1 MTAPAEHDKV
11 EIAKAI
17 AAQIGFEQGLVAARL
32 NWNLTFQGFMI
43 ASYALVATA
52 ATTAPSRELIQ
63 SIIISAGV
71 VVSLATLLGIL
82 ASRNQSSYLKKFWE
96 KQGVDASGFPRPFAD
111 SSGSFLGRIPP
122 ILICVTIIAMWLS
135 LLIID

>member
-17 AAQIGFEQGLVAARL
+17 GAQIGVEQSLVASRL

-52 ATTAPSRELIQ
+52 ATTAPSRDLIQ
-63 SIIISAGV
+63 NIIIAAGV

-82 ASRNQSSYLKKFWE
+82 ASRGQSSYLKKFWME
-96 KQGVDASGFPRPFAD
+96 EGIDASGFPRPF
-111 SSGSFLGRIPP
+111 SQSGGSFLGRIPP
-122 ILICVTIIAMWLS
+122 ILICVTIIAMWLA
-135 LLIID
+135 LLVIN